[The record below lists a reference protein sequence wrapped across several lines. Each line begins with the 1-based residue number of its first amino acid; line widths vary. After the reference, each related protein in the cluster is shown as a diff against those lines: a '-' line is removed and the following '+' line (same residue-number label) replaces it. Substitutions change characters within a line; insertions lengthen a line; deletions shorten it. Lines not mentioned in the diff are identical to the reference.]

1 MALLVLAHM
10 LYPYPQRKPNSN
22 ENLAIAIELLNAYDI
37 MDMVENITCFQT
49 YSTVWL
55 GFFYMSLII
64 SALHVA
70 FPISLTEDDERDP
83 IKGRILSSI
92 ITLIFTDFMFA
103 ILRLCVMVY
112 GKDTQLGFK
121 FFSKN
126 VMAAI
131 CRFSLIVKAICS

>member
-1 MALLVLAHM
+1 M
-10 LYPYPQRKPNSN
+10 LYPYLQRKPNSN

-70 FPISLTEDDERDP
+70 FPISLTEEDEKDP
-83 IKGRILSSI
+83 LKGRVLSSI
-92 ITLIFTDFMFA
+92 ITLIFTDIMFA
-103 ILRLCVMVY
+103 ILRLRVMIY
-112 GKDTQLGFK
+112 GKDTQVGFN

-131 CRFSLIVKAICS
+131 CRLSLIVKACCS

>member
-1 MALLVLAHM
+1 M
-10 LYPYPQRKPNSN
+10 LYPYPQRTSKPN

-49 YSTVWL
+49 YSAFLL
-55 GFFYMSLII
+55 GLFYMSLMI

-70 FPISLTEDDERDP
+70 FPISLSEEDDRDP
-83 IKGRILSSI
+83 KKGRILSSI
-92 ITLIFTDFMFA
+92 ITLIFTDIMFA
-103 ILRLCVMVY
+103 ILRLCVMIY
-112 GKDTQLGFK
+112 GKDAQLGFN

-131 CRFSLIVKAICS
+131 CRFFLIGKTIFP